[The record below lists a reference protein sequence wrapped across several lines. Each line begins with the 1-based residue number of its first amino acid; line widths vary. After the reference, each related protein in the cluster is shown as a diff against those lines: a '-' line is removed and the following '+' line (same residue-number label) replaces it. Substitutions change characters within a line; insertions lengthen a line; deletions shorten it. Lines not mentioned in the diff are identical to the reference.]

1 MIKKKTHLNSLE
13 RIIKFHNN
21 QEKAKTATNI
31 HYHSLTGNFDEKRP
45 SGPSREKDPS
55 ETRSLPLLNRH
66 IAALESPQGLISS
79 QISNTI
85 NLVIK
90 TVPTDKLSIES
101 SSDLTASRFISQE
114 TEEAGLAGGEPAAA
128 PLKMLSF
135 TAA

>member
-1 MIKKKTHLNSLE
+1 M
-13 RIIKFHNN
+13 
-21 QEKAKTATNI
+21 
-31 HYHSLTGNFDEKRP
+31 
-45 SGPSREKDPS
+45 
-55 ETRSLPLLNRH
+55 SLPLLNRH
-66 IAALESPQGLISS
+66 ISALESPQGLISS

-114 TEEAGLAGGEPAAA
+114 TEEAALSGGEPAAA